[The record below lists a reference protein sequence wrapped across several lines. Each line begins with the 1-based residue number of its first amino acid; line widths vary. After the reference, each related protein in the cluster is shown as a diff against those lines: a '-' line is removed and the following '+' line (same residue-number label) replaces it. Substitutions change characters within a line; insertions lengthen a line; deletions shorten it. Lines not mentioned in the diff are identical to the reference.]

1 MYYKTSDSSHQKRSN
16 QTKTRMMVGSRILES
31 DWHNHFSRPLFS
43 RSQSLFSGVKIV
55 IAHQTILN
63 VSPA

>member
-1 MYYKTSDSSHQKRSN
+1 
-16 QTKTRMMVGSRILES
+16 MMVGSRILES
-31 DWHNHFSRPLFS
+31 DWQNHFSRPLFS

-63 VSPA
+63 ASPA